1 MKKPGRPQVSDHA
14 VLRFLE
20 RVMGVNVNAVRR
32 RIGKAVTLGDEF
44 PDATGII
51 HGGHVYK
58 VRNGVVT
65 TVVPIRGKRTNPKP
79 PKGRVNGKG

>member
-1 MKKPGRPQVSDHA
+1 MKKPSRPQVSDHA

-20 RVMGVNVNAVRR
+20 RVKGVNVNAVRR
-32 RIGKAVTLGDEF
+32 RIGKAVTLGDAF
-44 PDATGII
+44 PDATGVI

-58 VRNGVVT
+58 LRNGVVT
-65 TVVPIRGKRTNPKP
+65 TVLPIRGKRTNRKP